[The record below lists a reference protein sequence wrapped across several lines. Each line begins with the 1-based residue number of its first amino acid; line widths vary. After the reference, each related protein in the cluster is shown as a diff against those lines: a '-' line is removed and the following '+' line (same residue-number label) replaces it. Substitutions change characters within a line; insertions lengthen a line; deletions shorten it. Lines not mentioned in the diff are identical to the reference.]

1 MSELDFITLQ
11 HDAEVQINSV
21 CKGFNIA
28 DYDRNAHG
36 KWMYTG
42 AYRVYMSIVYGRGSG
57 LSDDIELT
65 TQLST
70 ELSHAVKA
78 ILNDV
83 FRCKWFVSF
92 MTLTDAEG
100 YETTNESDARYIVS
114 ELRR

>member
-28 DYDRNAHG
+28 DSDRNAHG

-42 AYRVYMSIVYGRGSG
+42 AYRVYMSIVYGRGAS

-65 TQLST
+65 TQFST

-78 ILNDV
+78 ILNDI

-92 MTLTDAEG
+92 MALTDAEG
-100 YETTNESDARYIVS
+100 YGTANETDARYVVA

>member
-1 MSELDFITLQ
+1 MSEVDLITLQ
-11 HDAEVQINSV
+11 HDAEVQIDAMF
-21 CKGFNIA
+21 KGFNIA
-28 DYDRNAHG
+28 DPDRNSHG

-70 ELSHAVKA
+70 ELSHAVKT

-92 MTLTDAEG
+92 MALTDAEG
-100 YETTNESDARYIVS
+100 YGTANENDARYVVAEI
-114 ELRR
+114 RR

>member
-11 HDAEVQINSV
+11 HDAEVQIDAMF
-21 CKGFNIA
+21 KGFNIA
-28 DYDRNAHG
+28 DPERNAHG
-36 KWMYTG
+36 KWMETG
-42 AYRVYMSIVYGRGSG
+42 AYRVYMSIVDGRGSG

-70 ELSHAVKA
+70 ELSHAVKT

-100 YETTNESDARYIVS
+100 YGTANETDARYVVA

>member
-1 MSELDFITLQ
+1 MSELDYLTLQ
-11 HDAEVQINSV
+11 HDAEVQTDAMY
-21 CKGFNIA
+21 KGFNIA
-28 DYDRNAHG
+28 DPERNAHG
-36 KWMYTG
+36 GWMYTG

-65 TQLST
+65 TRLSV
-70 ELSHAVKA
+70 ELSHAVKT

-83 FRCKWFVSF
+83 FGCEWYESF

-100 YETTNESDARYIVS
+100 YGTANENDARYIVA

>member
-11 HDAEVQINSV
+11 HDAEVQIDSMF
-21 CKGFNIA
+21 KGFNIA
-28 DYDRNAHG
+28 DSERNAHG
-36 KWMYTG
+36 KWMETG
-42 AYRVYMSIVYGRGSG
+42 AYRVYMSIVDGRGSG

-70 ELSHAVKA
+70 ELSHAVKT

>member
-1 MSELDFITLQ
+1 MSEIDLITLQ
-11 HDAEVQINSV
+11 HDAEVQIDAMFN
-21 CKGFNIA
+21 GFNIA
-28 DYDRNAHG
+28 DPERNAHG
-36 KWMYTG
+36 KWMETG
-42 AYRVYMSIVYGRGSG
+42 AYRICMSIIGGMGSG

-70 ELSHAVKA
+70 ELSHAVKK

-92 MTLTDAEG
+92 MTLTDADG
-100 YETTNESDARYIVS
+100 YETTNENDARYIVA